1 MSALTDIR
9 VIDLTRVLAGPFT
22 TMTLGDLGAEVIKV
36 EPFGGDEARGFG
48 PFKEEVSGYFE
59 NVNRG
64 KKSIAIDLKHPAGR
78 DILLGLIKKSDVLVE
93 NFRPG
98 VMKKLG
104 MDYGTLRP
112 QFPGLIY
119 AACSGFGQTGPYARR
134 GAYDMIIQGMGGIV
148 SITGEP
154 DRPPVRVGVSIG
166 DIAAALYS
174 CIGILTALYTR
185 TQTGTGQMV
194 DIGMLDCQVA
204 LLENAIARFDMT
216 GTVPE
221 PLGARHPSIT
231 PFQAV
236 ETRDGWIM
244 IAAGNNVLWRRF
256 CEVIGR
262 EDLVDDERFRDN
274 NLRTEHHAELNT
286 ILSEVFKKQITEVW
300 LEMLDSA
307 DIPCGPI
314 QNIQQVVEDPQVLAR
329 DMIVRIL
336 HPIAGPLRMA
346 GSPLKLSD
354 TPPEITRHAPTLGEH
369 TDQILQSLLG
379 SSPGELAQ
387 WRHLD
392 VIK

>member
-1 MSALTDIR
+1 MGALTDIR

-48 PFKEEVSGYFE
+48 PFKEGVSGYFE

-64 KKSIAIDLKHPAGR
+64 KKSIAIDLKHPTGR
-78 DILLGLIKKSDVLVE
+78 DILLGLIEKTDVLVE

-104 MDYGTLRP
+104 LDYETLRSR
-112 QFPGLIY
+112 FPGLIY

-174 CIGILTALYTR
+174 CIGILTALFTR

-216 GTVPE
+216 DTVPE

-244 IAAGNNVLWRRF
+244 IAAGNNVLWRRL

-262 EDLVDDERFRDN
+262 EDLADDERFRDN
-274 NLRTEHHAELNT
+274 NLRTEHHAELHT
-286 ILSEVFKKQITEVW
+286 VLSEVFTGRTTEVW
-300 LEMLDSA
+300 LKSLDSA
-307 DIPCGPI
+307 EIPCGPI

-329 DMIVRIL
+329 DMIVQIL

-354 TPPEITRHAPTLGEH
+354 TPPEITRHAPALGEH
-369 TDQILQSLLG
+369 TDQVLQSLLG
-379 SSPGELAQ
+379 SSSGDLAQ
-387 WRHLD
+387 WRD
-392 VIK
+392 SAVIK

>member
-1 MSALTDIR
+1 MGALTDIR

-48 PFKEEVSGYFE
+48 PFKEGVSGYFE

-64 KKSIAIDLKHPAGR
+64 KKSIAIDLKHPTGR
-78 DILLGLIKKSDVLVE
+78 DILLGLIEKSDVLVE

-104 MDYGTLRP
+104 LDYETLRSK
-112 QFPGLIY
+112 FPGLIY

-174 CIGILTALYTR
+174 CIGILTALFTR

-216 GTVPE
+216 DTVPE
-221 PLGARHPSIT
+221 PLGTRHPSIT

-244 IAAGNNVLWRRF
+244 IAASNNVLWRRL

-262 EDLVDDERFRDN
+262 EDLAVDERFRDN
-274 NLRTEHHAELNT
+274 NLRTEHHAELHT
-286 ILSEVFKKQITEVW
+286 VLSEVFTERTTEVW
-300 LEMLDSA
+300 LKSLDSA
-307 DIPCGPI
+307 EIPCGPI

-329 DMIVRIL
+329 DMIVQIL

-354 TPPEITRHAPTLGEH
+354 TPPEITRHAPALGEH
-369 TDQILQSLLG
+369 TDQVLQSLLG
-379 SSPGELAQ
+379 SSSGDLAQ
-387 WRHLD
+387 WRDSD

>member
-1 MSALTDIR
+1 MGALKDIR
-9 VIDLTRVLAGPFT
+9 VVDLTRVLAGPFT
-22 TMTLGDLGAEVIKV
+22 TMTLGDLGAEIIKV

-48 PFKEEVSGYFE
+48 PFKEGVSGYFE

-64 KKSIAIDLKHPAGR
+64 KQSIAIDLKHPEGR
-78 DILLGLIKKSDVLVE
+78 DLLLELIANSDVLVE

-104 MDYGTLRP
+104 LDYETLRER
-112 QFPGLIY
+112 FPGLIY

-174 CIGILTALYTR
+174 CIGILTALFTR
-185 TQTGTGQMV
+185 SQTGRGQMV

-204 LLENAIARFDMT
+204 LLENAIARYDMT

-244 IAAGNNVLWRRF
+244 IAAGNNVLWSRL
-256 CEVIGR
+256 CVVVER
-262 EDLVDDERFRDN
+262 EDLADDARFRDN
-274 NLRTEHHAELNT
+274 NLRTENNADLHT
-286 ILSEVFKKQITEVW
+286 ILSDVFRESTTEDW
-300 LEMLDSA
+300 LRRLDA
-307 DIPCGPI
+307 AEIPCGPI
-314 QNIQQVVEDPQVLAR
+314 QNVRQVVEDPQVLAR
-329 DMIVRIL
+329 DMIVNLL
-336 HPIAGPLRMA
+336 HPIAGSLRVA
-346 GSPLKLSD
+346 GSPIKLSE
-354 TPPEITRHAPTLGEH
+354 TPPEVTRHAPTLGEH
-369 TDQILQSLLG
+369 TDQVLKSLLQASG
-379 SSPGELAQ
+379 DDLAR
-387 WRHLD
+387 WRATGA
-392 VIK
+392 IR

>member
-1 MSALTDIR
+1 MGALTDIR

-48 PFKEEVSGYFE
+48 PFKEDVSGYFE

-78 DILLGLIKKSDVLVE
+78 DILLGLIEKSDVLVE

-104 MDYGTLRP
+104 LDYETLRS

-174 CIGILTALYTR
+174 CIGILTALFSR
-185 TQTGTGQMV
+185 TQTGMGQMV

-244 IAAGNNVLWRRF
+244 IAAGNNVLWRRL

-262 EDLVDDERFRDN
+262 EDLVDDERFKDN
-274 NLRTEHHAELNT
+274 NLRTEHHAELHT
-286 ILSEVFKKQITEVW
+286 ELSEVFKERTTEVW
-300 LEMLDSA
+300 LKMLDSA
-307 DIPCGPI
+307 EIPCGPI

-354 TPPEITRHAPTLGEH
+354 TPPEITRHAPALGEH
-369 TDQILQSLLG
+369 TDQVLQSLLG
-379 SSPGELAQ
+379 SSPGDVAR
-387 WRHLD
+387 WRDSD

>member
-1 MSALTDIR
+1 MGALKDIR

-48 PFKEEVSGYFE
+48 PFKEGVSGYFE

-64 KKSIAIDLKHPAGR
+64 KQSIAIDLKHPAGR
-78 DILLGLIKKSDVLVE
+78 GLLLELIGKSDVLVE

-98 VMKKLG
+98 VMNKLG
-104 MDYGTLRP
+104 LDYEALKEKY
-112 QFPGLIY
+112 PGLIY

-154 DRPPVRVGVSIG
+154 GRPPVRVGVSIG

-174 CIGILTALYTR
+174 CIGILTALFTR
-185 TQTGTGQMV
+185 TQTGRGQMV
-194 DIGMLDCQVA
+194 DIGMMDCQVA
-204 LLENAIARFDMT
+204 LLENAIARYDMT
-216 GTVPE
+216 GSVPE

-244 IAAGNNVLWRRF
+244 IAAGNNVLWHRL
-256 CEVIGR
+256 CEVMGR
-262 EDLVDDERFRDN
+262 EDLADDARFRDN
-274 NLRTEHHAELNT
+274 NLRTENHAGLHA
-286 ILSEVFKKQITEVW
+286 ILSEVFREGKTEDW
-300 LEMLDSA
+300 LQRLDGA
-307 DIPCGPI
+307 EIPCGPI
-314 QNIQQVVEDPQVLAR
+314 QDVRQVVEDPQVLAR
-329 DMIVRIL
+329 GMIVKLL
-336 HPIAGPLRMA
+336 HPVAGSLRVA

-354 TPPEITRHAPTLGEH
+354 TPPEITRHAPSLGEH
-369 TDQILQSLLG
+369 TDEVIQRLLRA
-379 SSPGELAQ
+379 SADDVAR
-387 WRHLD
+387 WRESGA
-392 VIK
+392 IR

>member
-1 MSALTDIR
+1 MGALTDIR

-48 PFKEEVSGYFE
+48 PFKEGVSGYFE

-64 KKSIAIDLKHPAGR
+64 KKSIAIDLKHPTGR
-78 DILLGLIKKSDVLVE
+78 DILLGLIEKSDVLVE

-104 MDYGTLRP
+104 LDYETLRSK
-112 QFPGLIY
+112 FPGLIY

-174 CIGILTALYTR
+174 CIGILTALFTR

-216 GTVPE
+216 DTVPE

-244 IAAGNNVLWRRF
+244 IAAGNNVLWRRL

-274 NLRTEHHAELNT
+274 NLRTEHHAELHT
-286 ILSEVFKKQITEVW
+286 VLSEVFTERTTEVW
-300 LEMLDSA
+300 LKSLDSA
-307 DIPCGPI
+307 EIPCGPI

-329 DMIVRIL
+329 DMIVQIL

-354 TPPEITRHAPTLGEH
+354 TPPEITRHAPALGEH
-369 TDQILQSLLG
+369 TDQVLLSLLG
-379 SSPGELAQ
+379 SSSGDLAQ
-387 WRHLD
+387 WRDSD

>member
-1 MSALTDIR
+1 MGALTDIR

-48 PFKEEVSGYFE
+48 PFKEDVSGYFE

-78 DILLGLIKKSDVLVE
+78 DILLGLIEKSDVLVE

-104 MDYGTLRP
+104 LDYETLRS

-174 CIGILTALYTR
+174 CIGILTALFTR
-185 TQTGTGQMV
+185 TQTGMGQMV

-244 IAAGNNVLWRRF
+244 IAAGNNVLWRRL
-256 CEVIGR
+256 CEVIDR
-262 EDLVDDERFRDN
+262 EDLVDDERFKDN
-274 NLRTEHHAELNT
+274 NLRTEHHAELHT
-286 ILSEVFKKQITEVW
+286 ELSEVFKERTTEVW
-300 LEMLDSA
+300 LKMLDSA
-307 DIPCGPI
+307 EIPCGPI

-354 TPPEITRHAPTLGEH
+354 TPPEITRHAPALGEH
-369 TDQILQSLLG
+369 TDQVLQSLLG
-379 SSPGELAQ
+379 SSPGDVAR
-387 WRHLD
+387 WRDSD

>member
-1 MSALTDIR
+1 MGARTDIR

-48 PFKEEVSGYFE
+48 PFKEGVSGYFE

-64 KKSIAIDLKHPAGR
+64 KKSIAIDLKHPTGR
-78 DILLGLIKKSDVLVE
+78 DILLGLIEKSDVLVE

-104 MDYGTLRP
+104 LDYETLRSK
-112 QFPGLIY
+112 FPGLIY

-174 CIGILTALYTR
+174 CIGILTALFTR

-216 GTVPE
+216 DTVPE

-244 IAAGNNVLWRRF
+244 IAAGNNVLWRRL

-262 EDLVDDERFRDN
+262 EDLAVDERFRDN
-274 NLRTEHHAELNT
+274 NLRTEHHAELHT
-286 ILSEVFKKQITEVW
+286 VLSEIFTERTTEVW
-300 LEMLDSA
+300 LKSLDSA
-307 DIPCGPI
+307 EIPCGPI

-329 DMIVRIL
+329 DMIVQIL

-354 TPPEITRHAPTLGEH
+354 TPPEITRHAPALGEH
-369 TDQILQSLLG
+369 TDQVLQSLLG
-379 SSPGELAQ
+379 SSSGDLAQ
-387 WRHLD
+387 WRDSD

>member
-1 MSALTDIR
+1 MGALTDIR

-48 PFKEEVSGYFE
+48 PFKEGVSGYFE

-64 KKSIAIDLKHPAGR
+64 KKSIAIDLKHPTGR
-78 DILLGLIKKSDVLVE
+78 DILLGLIEKSDVLVE

-104 MDYGTLRP
+104 LDYETLRSK
-112 QFPGLIY
+112 FPGLIY

-174 CIGILTALYTR
+174 CIGILTALFTR

-216 GTVPE
+216 DTVPE

-244 IAAGNNVLWRRF
+244 IAAGNNVLWCRL

-262 EDLVDDERFRDN
+262 EDLAVDERFRDN
-274 NLRTEHHAELNT
+274 NLRTEHHAELHT
-286 ILSEVFKKQITEVW
+286 VLSEIFTERTTEVW
-300 LEMLDSA
+300 LKSLDSA
-307 DIPCGPI
+307 EIPCGPI

-329 DMIVRIL
+329 DMIVQIL

-354 TPPEITRHAPTLGEH
+354 TPPEITRHAPALGEH
-369 TDQILQSLLG
+369 TDQVLQSLLG
-379 SSPGELAQ
+379 SSSGDLAQ
-387 WRHLD
+387 WRDSD

>member
-1 MSALTDIR
+1 MGALTDIR

-48 PFKEEVSGYFE
+48 PFKEGVSGYFE

-64 KKSIAIDLKHPAGR
+64 KKSIAIDLKHPTGR
-78 DILLGLIKKSDVLVE
+78 DILLGLIEKSDVLVE

-104 MDYGTLRP
+104 LDYETLRSK
-112 QFPGLIY
+112 FPGLIY

-174 CIGILTALYTR
+174 CIGILTALFTR

-216 GTVPE
+216 DTVPE

-262 EDLVDDERFRDN
+262 EDLAVDERFGDN
-274 NLRTEHHAELNT
+274 NLRTEHHAELHT
-286 ILSEVFKKQITEVW
+286 VLSEIFTERTTEVW
-300 LEMLDSA
+300 LKSLDSA
-307 DIPCGPI
+307 EIPCGPI

-329 DMIVRIL
+329 DMIVQIL

-354 TPPEITRHAPTLGEH
+354 TPPEITRHAPALGEH
-369 TDQILQSLLG
+369 TDQVLQSLLG
-379 SSPGELAQ
+379 SSSGDLAQ
-387 WRHLD
+387 WRDSD

>member
-1 MSALTDIR
+1 MGALTDIR

-48 PFKEEVSGYFE
+48 PFKEDVSGYFE

-78 DILLGLIKKSDVLVE
+78 DILLGLIEKSDVLVE

-104 MDYGTLRP
+104 LDYETLRS
-112 QFPGLIY
+112 QFPGLTY

-174 CIGILTALYTR
+174 CIGILTALFSR
-185 TQTGTGQMV
+185 TQTGMGQMV

-244 IAAGNNVLWRRF
+244 IAAGNNVLWRRL

-262 EDLVDDERFRDN
+262 EDLVDDERFKDN
-274 NLRTEHHAELNT
+274 NLRTEHHAELHT
-286 ILSEVFKKQITEVW
+286 ELSEVFKERTTEVW
-300 LEMLDSA
+300 LKMLDSA
-307 DIPCGPI
+307 EIPCGPI

-354 TPPEITRHAPTLGEH
+354 TPPEITRHAPALGEH
-369 TDQILQSLLG
+369 TDQVLQSLLG
-379 SSPGELAQ
+379 SSSGDLAQ
-387 WRHLD
+387 WRDSD
-392 VIK
+392 VIR

>member
-1 MSALTDIR
+1 MGALTDIR

-48 PFKEEVSGYFE
+48 PFKEGVSGYFE

-64 KKSIAIDLKHPAGR
+64 KKSIAIDLKHPTGR
-78 DILLGLIKKSDVLVE
+78 DILLGLIEKSDVLVE

-104 MDYGTLRP
+104 LDYETLRSK
-112 QFPGLIY
+112 FPGLIY

-174 CIGILTALYTR
+174 CIGILTALFTR

-216 GTVPE
+216 DTVPE

-244 IAAGNNVLWRRF
+244 IAAGNNVLWRRL

-262 EDLVDDERFRDN
+262 EDLAVDERFRDN
-274 NLRTEHHAELNT
+274 NLRTEHHAELHT
-286 ILSEVFKKQITEVW
+286 VLSEIFTERTTEVW
-300 LEMLDSA
+300 LKSLDSA
-307 DIPCGPI
+307 EIPCGPI

-329 DMIVRIL
+329 DMIVQIL

-354 TPPEITRHAPTLGEH
+354 TPPEITRHAPALGEH
-369 TDQILQSLLG
+369 TDQVLQSLLG
-379 SSPGELAQ
+379 SSSGDLAQ
-387 WRHLD
+387 WRDSD